1 MTKLLERAF
10 AEASSRPEAEQDA
23 IATRILAEIEDEKGW
38 EERFAATTDKQW
50 DGLAEMARGDIKG
63 EGSVPLDELIRG
75 ERG

>member
-10 AEASSRPEAEQDA
+10 AEASSRPEEEQDA
-23 IATRILAEIEDEKGW
+23 IAAGILSELEDEKGW
-38 EERFAATTDKQW
+38 EERFVATTDKQW

-63 EGSVPLDELIRG
+63 EGSVRLDELIRG